1 MMITPSVT
9 TVKPLIKIRRDRLLP
24 RPGEVVVTPGQEVNP
39 VQVVARTSQQ
49 RGFTI
54 VDGADILG
62 VPPDDVPNYLL
73 VEEGAAVQ
81 KKKPLLQ
88 KKGLFGSKSYS
99 SPVNGILYQVS
110 HGRLILQQT
119 SDLLELRAMIRGVV
133 AGYLGNRGVVIETQ
147 GSLVQGV
154 WASGREGFGTIKIAT
169 ESYDGPLLKEH
180 IGADARGAVLV
191 AGYVDRPGVLD
202 AAESHSV
209 RGVIVGSVPAS
220 MLHTLPA
227 LRFPIIVTDGFRQ
240 QPMAPPIFQLLQQSE
255 GREASLFGADTGS
268 WSRPEIVIPLPA
280 SDAPQQEVHSLQP
293 LGVGQ
298 RVRLLRAP
306 HAGVVGEVVEVY
318 DRARAT
324 ETGFH
329 LPGASVA
336 INEEEVLFVP
346 YPNLDLIR

>member
-1 MMITPSVT
+1 M
-9 TVKPLIKIRRDRLLP
+9 KIRRERLLP
-24 RPGEVVVTPGQEVNP
+24 RAGEVVVTPGQEVNP
-39 VQVVARTSQQ
+39 VQVVARTSHQ

-54 VDGADILG
+54 VDAADILD
-62 VPPDDVPNYLL
+62 VSPADVPKYLL

-88 KKGLFGSKSYS
+88 KKGMFGSKSYS

-119 SDLLELRAMIRGVV
+119 SDLIELRAMIRGVV
-133 AGYLGNRGVVIETQ
+133 AGYLGSRGVIIETQ
-147 GSLVQGV
+147 GSLIQGI
-154 WASGREGFGTIKIAT
+154 WGSGREGFGTIKIAS
-169 ESYDGPLLKEH
+169 ERNDAPLRKEH

-191 AGYVDRPGVLD
+191 AGYIDRPGVLEE
-202 AAESHSV
+202 AESNSV
-209 RGVIVGSVPAS
+209 RGVIVGSVPTG

-227 LRFPIIVTDGFRQ
+227 LRFPIIVTEGFRQ
-240 QPMAPPIFQLLQQSE
+240 QPMAPPIFRLLQQSE
-255 GREASLFGADTGS
+255 GREASLFGADTGT

-280 SDAPQQEVHSLQP
+280 SDAVQQTADTLQP
-293 LGVGQ
+293 LAVGQ

-306 HAGVVGEVVEVY
+306 HAGAVGEVIAVY
-318 DRARAT
+318 ERARAT
-324 ETGFH
+324 EVGFRM
-329 LPGASVA
+329 PGATVA